1 MGVEVSPLVNW
12 VNELVQASTIVYI
25 LVKELNYD
33 FIVLVFLKIRLW

>member
-12 VNELVQASTIVYI
+12 VNELVQASTIVNI